1 MLRRLDLKNPA
12 AVGISGMVV
21 VQTVGIAPKSDHP
34 SPHNREGSAR
44 RKGLHHRDLDA
55 LRILAPQ
62 IGTR

>member
-21 VQTVGIAPKSDHP
+21 IQTVGIAPKSDHP
-34 SPHNREGSAR
+34 CLHNREESAH

-55 LRILAPQ
+55 LRILVLK